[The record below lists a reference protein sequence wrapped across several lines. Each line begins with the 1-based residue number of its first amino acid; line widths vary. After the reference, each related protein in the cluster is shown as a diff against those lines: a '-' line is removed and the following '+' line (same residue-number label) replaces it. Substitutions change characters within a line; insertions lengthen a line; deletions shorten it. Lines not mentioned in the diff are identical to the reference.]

1 MTLTHATNA
10 IHGTNATNVVNI
22 MNETNNVSITR
33 IMSPTLDRFLV
44 SWPVSIDPLIARLP
58 DRLLQ

>member
-10 IHGTNATNVVNI
+10 IHVTNATNVVNV
-22 MNETNNVSITR
+22 MNETNTVSITR

-44 SWPVSIDPLIARLP
+44 P
-58 DRLLQ
+58 

>member
-10 IHGTNATNVVNI
+10 INVTNATNVVNI
-22 MNETNNVSITR
+22 MNETNTVSITR

-44 SWPVSIDPLIARLP
+44 P
-58 DRLLQ
+58 

>member
-10 IHGTNATNVVNI
+10 ISVTNATYVVNI
-22 MNETNNVSITR
+22 MNETNTVSITR

-44 SWPVSIDPLIARLP
+44 P
-58 DRLLQ
+58 

>member
-10 IHGTNATNVVNI
+10 IRVTNATNVANI
-22 MNETNNVSITR
+22 MNETNTVSITR

-44 SWPVSIDPLIARLP
+44 P
-58 DRLLQ
+58 

>member
-10 IHGTNATNVVNI
+10 IHVTNATNVVTI
-22 MNETNNVSITR
+22 MNETNIVSVTR

-44 SWPVSIDPLIARLP
+44 P
-58 DRLLQ
+58 

>member
-1 MTLTHATNA
+1 MTLTHATDA
-10 IHGTNATNVVNI
+10 INVTNATNVANI

-44 SWPVSIDPLIARLP
+44 P
-58 DRLLQ
+58 